1 MKNCHHALARSA
13 IYAGAKP
20 EPARPTGMVI
30 KTRSGR
36 ILRDRDRPTCAPT
49 PRPRDAAPESTAPVL
64 VGIPFVNVKPVYR
77 AGTVNSWED

>member
-30 KTRSGR
+30 KTRDGR
-36 ILRDRDRPTCAPT
+36 ILRDRDRATCAPT
-49 PRPRDAAPESTAPVL
+49 PRAAAPVL
-64 VGIPFVNVKPVYR
+64 AGIPFVATRPVYR
-77 AGTVNSWED
+77 SGTANSWED

>member
-1 MKNCHHALARSA
+1 MKNCHSALARAA

-36 ILRDRDRPTCAPT
+36 ILRDRDRSTYTPT
-49 PRPRDAAPESTAPVL
+49 PRDAAPESAAPVL
-64 VGIPFVNVKPVYR
+64 VGIPFVATKPVYR